1 MKILVTGAT
10 GFLGKYVIDELLAH
24 DYSIV
29 AFGRNEKIGKALEG
43 ERVQFIK
50 GDLSSIE
57 ELRQAFQSV
66 DAVVHAGALSTA
78 WGPWKAFYQANVVGT
93 QNVLDLCREYAVKRL
108 VYVSSPSIYAAGKDQ
123 LNIKESDDPIEN
135 HLNNYIRSKLASEK
149 LFSDY
154 PDVPSIILRPR
165 GLFGVG
171 DTSILPR
178 VLRLSRKIGIPLI
191 RGGEQLMD
199 MTCVENVALAIRL
212 ALEAKEAHGQ
222 VYNITNGEPKTF
234 KYLIETTLK
243 GLGEPI
249 RYRKLPAGLVAGVA
263 YSLEGVYRFFQL
275 KAEPPLTRYTY
286 YLLRY
291 SQTLDIQKAQTD
303 LGYYPKMTIEEG
315 IDNYVQ
321 HDQAH

>member
-10 GFLGKYVIDELLAH
+10 GFLGKYVIEELLDH

-29 AFGRNEKIGKALEG
+29 AFGRNEKVGKALES
-43 ERVQFIK
+43 ERVQFVK
-50 GDLSSIE
+50 GDLSASV
-57 ELRQAFQSV
+57 ELRQAFQDI

-78 WGPWKAFYQANVVGT
+78 WGPWKDFYQANVIGT
-93 QNVLDLCREYAVKRL
+93 QNVLDLCREYSVRRL

-123 LNIKESDDPIEN
+123 LDIKESDAPKEN
-135 HLNNYIRSKLASEK
+135 HLNNYIRSKLVSEK
-149 LFSDY
+149 LFPNY

-212 ALEAKEAHGQ
+212 A
-222 VYNITNGEPKTF
+222 
-234 KYLIETTLK
+234 
-243 GLGEPI
+243 
-249 RYRKLPAGLVAGVA
+249 
-263 YSLEGVYRFFQL
+263 
-275 KAEPPLTRYTY
+275 
-286 YLLRY
+286 
-291 SQTLDIQKAQTD
+291 
-303 LGYYPKMTIEEG
+303 
-315 IDNYVQ
+315 
-321 HDQAH
+321 

>member
-24 DYSIV
+24 DYTIV
-29 AFGRNEKIGKALEG
+29 AFGRNEKNGKALEND
-43 ERVQFIK
+43 RVQFIK

-66 DAVVHAGALSTA
+66 DAVVHAGALSSA

-93 QNVLDLCREYAVKRL
+93 KNVLELCREYAVKRL

-123 LNIKESDDPIEN
+123 LNIKESDAPKEN

-154 PDVPSIILRPR
+154 SDVPSIILRPR

-234 KYLIETTLK
+234 
-243 GLGEPI
+243 
-249 RYRKLPAGLVAGVA
+249 PAGLVAGAA
-263 YSLEGVYRFFQL
+263 YSLEGVYRLFHL

-291 SQTLDIQKAQTD
+291 SQTLDIQKAQTE

>member
-10 GFLGKYVIDELLAH
+10 GFLGKYVIEELLDH
-24 DYSIV
+24 EYSIV
-29 AFGRNEKIGKALEG
+29 AFGRNEKVGKALES
-43 ERVQFIK
+43 ECVQFVK

-78 WGPWKAFYQANVVGT
+78 WGPWKAFYQANVIGT
-93 QNVLDLCREYAVKRL
+93 QNVLDLCREYAIKHL
-108 VYVSSPSIYAAGKDQ
+108 SSPSIYAAGKDQ
-123 LNIKESDDPIEN
+123 FDIKESDAPTEN

-149 LFSDY
+149 LFPNY

-212 ALEAKEAHGQ
+212 ALEAKEAYGQ

-249 RYRKLPAGLVAGVA
+249 HYRKIPAGLVAGVA
-263 YSLEGVYRFFQL
+263 YSLEGVYRFFHM

-286 YLLRY
+286 YLLRF
-291 SQTLDIQKAQTD
+291 SQTLNIQKAQTE

-315 IDNYVQ
+315 IDKYVQ

>member
-1 MKILVTGAT
+1 M
-10 GFLGKYVIDELLAH
+10 
-24 DYSIV
+24 
-29 AFGRNEKIGKALEG
+29 
-43 ERVQFIK
+43 
-50 GDLSSIE
+50 
-57 ELRQAFQSV
+57 
-66 DAVVHAGALSTA
+66 VHAGALSSA

-93 QNVLDLCREYAVKRL
+93 QNVLELCREYAVKRL

-123 LNIKESDDPIEN
+123 LNIMESDAPKEN

-212 ALEAKEAHGQ
+212 ALESKEAHGQ

-249 RYRKLPAGLVAGVA
+249 RYRKIPAGLVAGAA
-263 YSLEGVYRFFQL
+263 YSLEGVYRFFHL

-291 SQTLDIQKAQTD
+291 SQTLDIQKAQTE